1 MDYIEVKNFVVKCRA
16 YPNKEQKEKIGRI
29 LQGLR
34 VAYNVTA
41 YEMTLGN
48 ANVTKPDKKDEA
60 VRWPNF
66 SACMKKEWLDYL
78 RVNHPAVQEVPATSL
93 SSSIYG
99 IFTDLKKSWEN
110 FHPVKI
116 PHVQAK
122 TKKGVPKFHKDGT
135 PVWERTEKP
144 MKLPCFKNE
153 QGYKWEPEYYS
164 SKRSRTSFTVQ
175 TISTAFVFP
184 ENSKSVFIS
193 VSGMGKVKVR
203 GWRHDLRFGQDA
215 QNTFSQFYG
224 KKENAKAFGVTV
236 SKDNCG
242 DYWIVVKLQTVW
254 LPDKKSSVKKS
265 IGVDV
270 GVRDI
275 AITSEGVKYKNK
287 HFAKEEKQK
296 KKLINRKLSRRYGW
310 SNIEFREAYK
320 KDKTLT
326 PSNSYNKTKMKLSK
340 LDRKIARRR
349 ENYNNNVT
357 HEIVSGASFIG
368 IESLNVKGMMSNHKM
383 AYNLADA
390 AMYDVLSKLKYKS
403 DWRGIK
409 IVEIGKWD
417 PSSQLCHVCGYRN
430 KKVKNLNVE
439 EWTCP
444 ECGTHH
450 DRDINAAI
458 NIMNFAQAKVLA
470 E

>member
-16 YPNKEQKEKIGRI
+16 YPNKEQKEKIDRI

-34 VAYNVTA
+34 IAYNVTA
-41 YEMTLGN
+41 YEMTQKNPLVT
-48 ANVTKPDKKDEA
+48 NVDKKDENIIYPA
-60 VRWPNF
+60 PREKAWK
-66 SACMKKEWLDYL
+66 SEWLNYL
-78 RVNHPAVQEVPATSL
+78 RKFYPIIDEIPASAL
-93 SSSIYG
+93 SSNQG
-99 IFTDLKKSWEN
+99 IFKLDMQKSYEN
-110 FHPVKI
+110 FHPEII

-122 TKKGVPKFHKDGT
+122 TKKGIPKTHRDGS
-135 PVWERTEKP
+135 PVWKRTENPK
-144 MKLPCFKNE
+144 KVRCE
-153 QGYKWEPEYYS
+153 KWEPSYYS
-164 SKRSRTSFTVQ
+164 NKKPRTSFTVQ
-175 TISTAFVFP
+175 VDTKKFRFV
-184 ENSKSVFIS
+184 EDSKSVYITLPKL
-193 VSGMGKVKVR
+193 GEMKVR
-203 GWRHDLRFGQDA
+203 GWRHDVRYGDTPEFD
-215 QNTFSQFYG
+215 FKDFYG
-224 KKENAKAFGVTV
+224 GSNHKLLTVTV
-236 SKDNCG
+236 NKDNCG
-242 DYWIVVKLQTVW
+242 NYWIVVKLQTVW

-275 AITSEGVKYKNK
+275 AITSEGVKYENK
-287 HFAKEEKQK
+287 HFAKEEKRN

-417 PSSQLCHVCGYRN
+417 PSSQLCHVCRYRN

-458 NIMNFAQAKVLA
+458 NILNFAQAKALA